1 MNTRCNERVNA
12 NSNYYVGTSDAGVLN
27 GSPSYTIDH
36 IHRGYLC
43 ETRVIHTVAGNI
55 LCNAPDKSGLG
66 PHKAGLF
73 SFFGFSCVFVSRFCY
88 PLIK

>member
-55 LCNAPDKSGLG
+55 LCIFPFRYSFLIF
-66 PHKAGLF
+66 F
-73 SFFGFSCVFVSRFCY
+73 SLSSFVK
-88 PLIK
+88 I